1 MHSPIR
7 YIKPLDGIRATA
19 ALMVIIFHFFQN
31 VSFTDPIGNVIQ
43 KLSLWGQTGVSLFF
57 VLSGFLITRIL
68 LHAKEGNHYFKNFFI
83 RRSLR
88 IFPLY
93 FLYLCIFYFV
103 LPIFKAGYQSD
114 FSQQWYYWFYLQ
126 DFSRT
131 FGWGGYGPVHFW
143 SLAVE
148 EHFYL
153 FWPLIVYYLP
163 NKHFVKVIISL
174 MLIAPICR
182 FFLTLNGYETFFF
195 TFARMDELALGALLA
210 HWEMNNQLKTYHRRY
225 FFLGTVSIGLLA
237 ALLWVKFS
245 GAQNFWMQ
253 VIKYDFISLI
263 YFCLIGWMILLDENH
278 WLSRFFSNRIFVF
291 LGSISYGLYVYQG
304 ITLPLTWNL
313 VPSHYPLIIHFSF
326 TMISTVLISYL
337 SFKFIEKPI
346 TALKSKFQYS

>member
-1 MHSPIR
+1 MQSSIR
-7 YIKPLDGIRATA
+7 YVKPLDGIRATA
-19 ALMVIIFHFFQN
+19 ALMVIVFHFFQN
-31 VSFTDPIGNVIQ
+31 ISLTDPIGNVIQ

-68 LHAKEGNHYFKNFFI
+68 LHAKEGKHYFKNFFI

-93 FLYLCIFYFV
+93 FLYLVIFYFV
-103 LPIFKAGYQSD
+103 LPVFKAGYQSN

-153 FWPLIVYYLP
+153 FWPLIVFYTP
-163 NKHFVKVIISL
+163 NKHLVKVIIAL
-174 MLIAPICR
+174 LLIAPICR
-182 FFLTLNGYETFFF
+182 FLLTSNGYQTFFF

-210 HWEMNNQLKTYHRRY
+210 HWECNGQLKSNQRRY
-225 FFLGTVSIGLLA
+225 FLTGIVGIGIIA
-237 ALLWVKFS
+237 ALLWTQFS

-253 VIKYDFISLI
+253 VIKYDIIAFI
-263 YFCLIGWMILLDENH
+263 YFCVIGYMILLQENH
-278 WLSRFFSNRIFVF
+278 MISRIFSHRIFVF
-291 LGSISYGLYVYQG
+291 LGSISYGLYVYQA
-304 ITLPLTWNL
+304 ITLTLTWSF
-313 VPSHYPLIIHFSF
+313 VPAHYPLIVHFLF
-326 TMISTVLISYL
+326 TLVTTILISYI
-337 SFKFIEKPI
+337 SYKIFEKPI
-346 TALKSKFQYS
+346 MALKNKFQYS